1 MLSDDPANYEW
12 RRTVT
17 NNATNSHQQYCKR
30 SAAVLQMVSRDASDS
45 QWRKQL
51 MVLLAGVR
59 MRLPAVRHR
68 VVDEATIV

>member
-1 MLSDDPANYEW
+1 MLSDDPTNYEW

-30 SAAVLQMVSRDASDS
+30 SAAVLQMVSSGASDG

-51 MVLLAGVR
+51 TVLLAGVR
-59 MRLPAVRHR
+59 IWLPAVR
-68 VVDEATIV
+68 